1 NATTLH
7 ATLTPTTPD
16 TTHLTITDPTGTPV
30 LTAGLTLRTFDPST
44 LGSNRDPL
52 YTVDWQKLPIR
63 PTDTG
68 TGTGTGTT
76 DWALVGGTT
85 DPIASAL
92 GITEIHP
99 TLTAL
104 RAAADASGRT
114 PATVLLPWPTP
125 EHGLPGAAHH
135 SARTALAVLQEWL
148 SDERLA
154 DSRLVVLTRGAV
166 AAGPA
171 PAVPALA
178 DSPVWGLLRTAQSE
192 APGRFTVLDLDP
204 AVPVHESARLLP
216 DALASGRSQ
225 LAVRDDALHSPTLG
239 RTTATGTGTIDLAPA
254 GTVLITGAF
263 GQLGALL
270 ARHLVTEHG
279 VRHLLLTSRRG
290 AEAPGAAELITELT
304 DSGAEVRAVACD
316 TTDRDAVAALLTAVP
331 TDHPLTAVIHTAGVL
346 DDGIITALT
355 PERLDTVL
363 RPKIDAALHLHE
375 LTAHLPLSAFVLYSS
390 VSGLTGT
397 AGQANYAAANAF
409 LDALAHHRHTLG
421 LPATS
426 LAWGLWDEGGMGEK
440 LNEADLIR
448 LRRSGIVPMAPEDA
462 LRMFDAALGHGSP
475 LLAPV
480 ALDSSA
486 LQARS
491 ASGTLPEI
499 LRGLVRTAQRPPR
512 AKAAPTAVAATGPS
526 LRDRLAAAPTEER
539 EPLLLEL
546 VREHAAAVL
555 GHGSP
560 DRVEAERGLLDLG
573 FDSLT
578 AVEFRNRINKVTGLR
593 LATTVVFDHP
603 TPLAVAR
610 HLLAELAPAQPAGA
624 GGPLEAIDR
633 LEALLKQHSAD
644 AAGGVVVPEAA
655 EIAQRLQHVLQG
667 WHGLTAGED
676 PDGDLAAA
684 TDDELFDALD
694 KELGLA

>member
-30 LTAGLTLRTFDPST
+30 LTAGLTLRAFDPRT

-52 YTVDWQKLPIR
+52 HTVDWQKLPVH
-63 PTDTG
+63 PADTG
-68 TGTGTGTT
+68 TDTT
-76 DWALVGGTT
+76 DWALVGQAG

-92 GITEIHP
+92 GITETHP

-104 RAAADASGRT
+104 RTAADASGRT
-114 PATVLLPWPTP
+114 PSTVLLPWSAAH
-125 EHGLPGAAHH
+125 HGLPEAAHH
-135 SARTALAVLQEWL
+135 SAHTALTVLQEWL

-216 DALASGRSQ
+216 GALASGRTQ
-225 LAVRDDALHSPTLG
+225 LAVRDDALHGPTLS
-239 RTTATGTGTIDLAPA
+239 RTAATGTVDLAPA

-290 AEAPGAAELITELT
+290 PDAPGAAELVTELT
-304 DSGAEVRAVACD
+304 ESGAEVRAVACD

-346 DDGIITALT
+346 DDGIITTLT

-375 LTAHLPLSAFVLYSS
+375 LTAHLPLTAFVLYSS

-440 LNEADLIR
+440 LNEADLTR
-448 LRRSGIVPMAPEDA
+448 LRRSGIVPMAPESA
-462 LRMFDAALGHGSP
+462 LRMFDAALGHASP

-480 ALDSSA
+480 ALDGSV

-491 ASGTLPEI
+491 ASGTLTEI
-499 LRGLVRTAQRPPR
+499 LRGLVRATPRPPR
-512 AKAAPTAVAATGPS
+512 AQAAPTAAAATGPS

-560 DRVEAERGLLDLG
+560 DRVEAKRGLLDLG

-578 AVEFRNRINKVTGLR
+578 AVEFRNRVNKVTGLR

-610 HLLAELAPAQPAGA
+610 HLLAELAPAEPAGA

-644 AAGGVVVPEAA
+644 ATGGVVPEAA

-667 WHGLTAGED
+667 WHGLTAEED